1 MDVYSLGCPRL
12 LTIFLIVKQLCIFNG
27 LCTFIYSEERIR
39 SGIKK
44 LQKARQSSTQGRL
57 DSFFKVL
64 PITPSPANKR
74 KARKESFRKLTVSR
88 NTNLSW
94 YFRLLQTF
102 TGVHLKKATRAVL
115 KQNPHIRDNNEVL
128 TTDHQSL
135 KVCQHF
141 QVFSF
146 ARKTIVKFDYRTVP
160 KM

>member
-1 MDVYSLGCPRL
+1 MDVYS
-12 LTIFLIVKQLCIFNG
+12 QLCIFNG

-74 KARKESFRKLTVSR
+74 KARKESFRKLTVS
-88 NTNLSW
+88 TKTKLSL
-94 YFRLLQTF
+94 YLRLLQTF

-115 KQNPHIRDNNEVL
+115 KQNPHKRDNNEVL
-128 TTDHQSL
+128 TTDNQSL

-146 ARKTIVKFDYRTVP
+146 PRKAIVKFDDRIVP

>member
-1 MDVYSLGCPRL
+1 MDVYP
-12 LTIFLIVKQLCIFNG
+12 QLCIFNG

-74 KARKESFRKLTVSR
+74 KARKESFRKVTVS
-88 NTNLSW
+88 TKTKLSL
-94 YFRLLQTF
+94 YLRLQTF

-115 KQNPHIRDNNEVL
+115 KQNPHKRDNNEVL

-146 ARKTIVKFDYRTVP
+146 PRKAIVKFDDRIVP
-160 KM
+160 KMYNAPEAISGKIIIS